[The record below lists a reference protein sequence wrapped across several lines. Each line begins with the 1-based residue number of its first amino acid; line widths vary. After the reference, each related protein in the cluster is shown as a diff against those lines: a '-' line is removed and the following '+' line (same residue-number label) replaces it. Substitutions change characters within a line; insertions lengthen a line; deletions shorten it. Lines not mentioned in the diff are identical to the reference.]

1 MKKPKLTTV
10 CSLAITIYFLLSFI
24 FIHANPI
31 RVARQY
37 TLRHGYFT
45 ETLKGTAELEYT
57 SDDKSCIDVCLFY
70 EDDRISAMS
79 LYKTKSGLWFISH
92 IGI

>member
-1 MKKPKLTTV
+1 MKKPKLTTI

-24 FIHANPI
+24 FIHADPI
-31 RVARQY
+31 RVARRY
-37 TLRHGYFT
+37 TSRHGYFT
-45 ETLKGTAELEYT
+45 ETVKGTTELEYT
-57 SDDKSCIDVCLFY
+57 SDTKSRVDVCLFY
-70 EDDRISAMS
+70 EDERISAMS